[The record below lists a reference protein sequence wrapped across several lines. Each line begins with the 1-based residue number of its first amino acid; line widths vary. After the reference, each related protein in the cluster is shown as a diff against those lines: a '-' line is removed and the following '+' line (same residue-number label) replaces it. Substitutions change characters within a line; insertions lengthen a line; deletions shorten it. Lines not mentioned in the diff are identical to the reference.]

1 CWCTH
6 LRPEYVRKCC
16 QTSLSD
22 LRLPYVDLYLIHW
35 PVAFH
40 VCLRIIFPLDELK
53 HSDVNF
59 PKASNGQDF
68 LVDDVPLLD
77 TWKAMESLVDEGMVK
92 AIGLSNFN
100 RRQIDTIMNG
110 ACIKPV
116 NLQIEINA
124 NFPNTKLVKYAQ
136 ASGLTVTA
144 YAPLGSPSAAVWQD
158 LIQGDK
164 TNLLTASWVREIAER
179 HNKTSAQILLRY
191 LLQRNIIV
199 IPKSSNPKRIVEN
212 SKIFDFTLTDD
223 EMQVLNTS
231 GLNERQFKFPGWARW
246 LSGWS
251 ANLLTGKSVV
261 RTRPLH
267 LDFPCLGL
275 GHLSVFQPSCF
286 LRVAWQLDTER
297 AVSPKH
303 CDSFLC
309 LQLSDFATSDQHTRL
324 RNWERTL
331 PTQETWKDLVNNL
344 VQLKDSLPANRT
356 RDCITTAPS
365 SI

>member
-1 CWCTH
+1 MKTVIFSALEAGYRH
-6 LRPEYVRKCC
+6 I
-16 QTSLSD
+16 D
-22 LRLPYVDLYLIHW
+22 AAFLYGNEKDIGEALEESMKKLNIQREDIFITTK
-35 PVAFH
+35 VISVFL
-40 VCLRIIFPLDELK
+40 CLRIIFPLDELK

-110 ACIKPV
+110 ACIKLV

-231 GLNERQFKFPGWARW
+231 GLNERQFKFPGLGPSVSIPALVLPSGGMAARHRKGDCR
-246 LSGWS
+246 SIHNP
-251 ANLLTGKSVV
+251 AHGKS
-261 RTRPLH
+261 
-267 LDFPCLGL
+267 
-275 GHLSVFQPSCF
+275 
-286 LRVAWQLDTER
+286 
-297 AVSPKH
+297 
-303 CDSFLC
+303 
-309 LQLSDFATSDQHTRL
+309 TSDTRG
-324 RNWERTL
+324 E
-331 PTQETWKDLVNNL
+331 
-344 VQLKDSLPANRT
+344 
-356 RDCITTAPS
+356 S
-365 SI
+365 SIEAP